1 VPHFIVEYSDN
12 LEAAVDMGSVL
23 DAVHAAAM
31 ATGFVAL
38 DALRVRAEPRSLYRI
53 ADGHP
58 DNAFLGVIARMAPGR
73 TDEQKQLVLESVLDA
88 VETSLGAAAA
98 NVMLSVEYQEI
109 DARYRIN
116 KNNLRDAIAA
126 RGTGTG

>member
-1 VPHFIVEYSDN
+1 MPHFIVEYSDN
-12 LEAAVDMGSVL
+12 LAATVDMGAVL
-23 DAVHAAAM
+23 DAVHAAAR
-31 ATGFVAL
+31 ATGLASL

-73 TDEQKQLVLESVLDA
+73 TDDQKQMVLETVLTA
-88 VETSLGAAAA
+88 VETALGTSAA

-116 KNNLRDAIAA
+116 KNNLRDTIAA
-126 RGTGTG
+126 RTPKGA

>member
-1 VPHFIVEYSDN
+1 
-12 LEAAVDMGSVL
+12 MGAVL
-23 DAVHAAAM
+23 DAVHAAAR
-31 ATGFVAL
+31 ATGLASL

-73 TDEQKQLVLESVLDA
+73 TDDQKQMVLETVLTA
-88 VETSLGAAAA
+88 VEAALGPAAA

-116 KNNLRDAIAA
+116 KNNLRDTIAA
-126 RGTGTG
+126 RTPQEEIGRAHV